1 MMESSSLFGGIGR
14 ALSNPVFR
22 RYFISNTFS
31 TIGRW
36 LHRMAVGWL
45 TWELTESTS
54 WLGIVAFADT
64 FPMVVVSLIAGAVA
78 DRMGYLR
85 VIRFGQLGAGCVTAL
100 FAALTLTGV
109 ISIEAVVA
117 LTFVFGS
124 LEALSTPA
132 RMSLVHS
139 MVRRDDLSPAIALGS
154 AMFNAARLVGPAIA
168 GVLILWLDIG
178 TVMAISSLTFLQFFI
193 IVLFIR
199 VDESGRDRKLSLE
212 VFVDIVT
219 GVKYVLGDPGIRFL
233 MILLGATGILIRPF
247 MELLPG
253 FAAQVFGRG
262 PDGLAIL
269 MSSIGFGGLIAGL
282 WLAHRGQT
290 GGLTKLVTLSL
301 LISGVSLALFTVT
314 GYIWLAACFLV
325 SVGFFML
332 LGGISSQTLMQNAVD
347 SAMRARVMSL
357 FVVISWGLPAFGA
370 LAEGWLASLVGLQPV
385 VAAGALVAIV
395 MWLWARP
402 AGRRL
407 AAELER
413 AGS

>member
-1 MMESSSLFGGIGR
+1 MEPSSLFGGIGR
-14 ALSNPVFR
+14 ALANRVYR
-22 RYFISNTFS
+22 RYFISNAFS
-31 TIGRW
+31 TTGRW
-36 LHRMAVGWL
+36 LHRMAVAWL
-45 TWELTESTS
+45 AWELTKSTS
-54 WLGIVAFADT
+54 WLGIVAFADA
-64 FPMVVVSLIAGAVA
+64 FPMVIVSLIAGAVA
-78 DRMGYLR
+78 DRKGYLR
-85 VIRFGQLGAGCVTAL
+85 VIRFGQFGAGCVSAL
-100 FAALTLTGV
+100 FAALTLAGLIT
-109 ISIEAVVA
+109 IEAVVA

-139 MVRRDDLSPAIALGS
+139 LVMREDLSPAIALGS
-154 AMFNAARLVGPAIA
+154 AMFNAARLIGPAIA
-168 GVLILWLDIG
+168 GALILRLDIG
-178 TVMAISSLTFLQFFI
+178 TVMAIGSLTFFQFF
-193 IVLFIR
+193 VVLLFIR

-212 VFVDIVT
+212 IFADIMT

-253 FAAQVFGRG
+253 FADEVFGRG

-269 MSSIGFGGLIAGL
+269 MSSIGFGGLVSGL

-290 GGLTKLVTLSL
+290 RGLTGRVTLSL
-301 LISGVSLALFTVT
+301 LISGISLAVFTVT
-314 GYIWLAACFLV
+314 GFIWLAACFMV

-332 LGGISSQTLMQNAVD
+332 LGGIASQTLIQNAVD

-370 LAEGWLASLVGLQPV
+370 LAEGWLASFIGLQPV
-385 VAAGALVAIV
+385 VATGAVLAIV
-395 MWLWARP
+395 LWLWARA

-407 AAELER
+407 AVELER
-413 AGS
+413 SG

>member
-1 MMESSSLFGGIGR
+1 MMEPSSLFGGIAR
-14 ALSNPVFR
+14 ALSNPVYR
-22 RYFISNTFS
+22 RYFIANTFS
-31 TIGRW
+31 TTGRW
-36 LHRMAVGWL
+36 LLRMSIGWL
-45 TWELTESTS
+45 TWELTGSTS

-85 VIRFGQLGAGCVTAL
+85 VIRFGQIGAGCVTAL
-100 FAALTLTGV
+100 FAALTFTGLITV
-109 ISIEAVVA
+109 EAVVA

-139 MVRRDDLSPAIALGS
+139 LVRREDLSPAIALGS

-168 GVLILWLDIG
+168 GVLILWLDLG
-178 TVMAISSLTFLQFFI
+178 TVMAIGALTFFQFF
-193 IVLFIR
+193 VVLLFIR
-199 VDESGRDRKLSLE
+199 VDETGRERTLSLA
-212 VFVDIVT
+212 VFADILT

-247 MELLPG
+247 MDLLPG
-253 FAAQVFGRG
+253 FADQVFGRG

-269 MSSIGFGGLIAGL
+269 MSSIGFGGLVSGL
-282 WLAHRGQT
+282 WLAHRGRT
-290 GGLTKLVTLSL
+290 SGLTGLVTLSL
-301 LISGVSLALFTVT
+301 LISSVSLALFTVI
-314 GYIWLAACFLV
+314 GSIWLAACFLF

-332 LGGISSQTLMQNAVD
+332 LGGIASQTLIQNAVD
-347 SAMRARVMSL
+347 SAMRARVISL

-370 LAEGWLASLVGLQPV
+370 LAEGWLASFVGLRPI
-385 VAAGALVAIV
+385 VAAGAVSAIV

-402 AGRRL
+402 AGRRFT
-407 AAELER
+407 AELER
-413 AGS
+413 VG

>member
-1 MMESSSLFGGIGR
+1 MEPSALFGGIGR
-14 ALSNPVFR
+14 ALSNPVYR
-22 RYFISNTFS
+22 RYFISNTVA
-31 TIGRW
+31 TTGRW

-54 WLGIVAFADT
+54 WLGIVAFADA
-64 FPMVVVSLIAGAVA
+64 FPMVFVSLIAGAVA

-85 VIRFGQLGAGCVTAL
+85 VIRFGQLGAACVTAL
-100 FAALTLTGV
+100 FAALTLAGLIT
-109 ISIEAVVA
+109 IEAVVA
-117 LTFVFGS
+117 LTFAFGS

-139 MVRRDDLSPAIALGS
+139 LVRRDDLSPAIALGS

-168 GVLILWLDIG
+168 GVLIVWLGIG
-178 TVMAISSLTFLQFFI
+178 MVMAIGPLAFSQFF
-193 IVLFIR
+193 VVLLFIR
-199 VDESGRDRKLSLE
+199 VDEPGRDRKLSLE
-212 VFVDIVT
+212 VFADIMT

-269 MSSIGFGGLIAGL
+269 MSSIGFGGLLSGL
-282 WLAHRGQT
+282 WLAHRGRT
-290 GGLTKLVTLSL
+290 RGLTRLVTLSL
-301 LISGVSLALFTVT
+301 LISSVSLGLFTLT
-314 GYIWLAACFLV
+314 GFIWLAAGFMV

-332 LGGISSQTLMQNAVD
+332 LGGIASQTLIQNAVD
-347 SAMRARVMSL
+347 STMRARVMSL

-370 LAEGWLASLVGLQPV
+370 LAEGWLASFIGLQPI
-385 VAAGALVAIV
+385 VAAGAVLAIA

-402 AGRRL
+402 AGRRF

-413 AGS
+413 AG